1 MTHRSSFRRH
11 IVIGCMLALLAAAPA
26 RADTLLH
33 LGETAT
39 VMVAPDE
46 LAATLRIE
54 IVTTAADEAQN
65 RVNAVIRDALA
76 LARTNSAITVSTG
89 GYSVWRVDPTPPDR
103 AEKWRASQNLI
114 LSSKD
119 GPALLTLVGD
129 LQQKGMIVGNLGWRL
144 SRDSFRKAR
153 QEATRQALAGLRG
166 RIDEAGPEIRSFQ
179 GRAARQ
185 RRLRSRPASRAHG
198 RGGDGPCRASR
209 TGCGS
214 GRHARQRNR
223 PGGRRAGAAL
233 TRCPGH
239 AATTPAGRARG
250 SARS

>member
-54 IVTTAADEAQN
+54 VVTTAADEAQN

-166 RIDEAGPEIRSFQ
+166 RIDEAAALLDLKFDHFKDVRLDSADSVPVPRPAPMAAAAMA
-179 GRAARQ
+179 RAA
-185 RRLRSRPASRAHG
+185 PVE
-198 RGGDGPCRASR
+198 PV
-209 TGCGS
+209 
-214 GRHARQRNR
+214 
-223 PGGRRAGAAL
+223 AAAEDM
-233 TRCPGH
+233 PVS
-239 AATTPAGRARG
+239 ATAQADAVLVPR
-250 SARS
+250 